1 MIDTSD
7 TMEMVTERV
16 GKLAKND
23 HTVNS
28 IVSQLKKTIMGAV
41 SRKGISVE
49 ESIDVAAKMVILAS
63 LVK

>member
-16 GKLAKND
+16 GKLSKND

>member
-16 GKLAKND
+16 DKLSKND